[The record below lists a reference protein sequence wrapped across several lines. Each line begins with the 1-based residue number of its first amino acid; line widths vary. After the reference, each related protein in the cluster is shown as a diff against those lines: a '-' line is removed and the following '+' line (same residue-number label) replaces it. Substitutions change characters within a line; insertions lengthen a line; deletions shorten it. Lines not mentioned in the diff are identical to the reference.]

1 MTDATA
7 AAENRGA
14 AGIWLS
20 AQEAMMRL
28 QVSER
33 TLFRRIAR
41 GSLQKRTRAD
51 GRIEVW
57 VTTPLTVGD
66 PILMD
71 EPPSPEPDPE
81 PLPRVAADE
90 SERALLLVERF
101 GELMGRQ
108 MDPLLREMAVM
119 RQELR
124 DLAEENGRLKAQL
137 EYARQQPP
145 VNSHATVT
153 DSQKS
158 KRGWQFWRL

>member
-7 AAENRGA
+7 AAGRDGAA

-41 GSLQKRTRAD
+41 GHLLKRIRTD

-57 VTTPLTVGD
+57 VTTPFSVDGA
-66 PILMD
+66 ILEEM
-71 EPPSPEPDPE
+71 PAPEPE
-81 PLPRVAADE
+81 PLARPAADD
-90 SERALLLVERF
+90 SERSLMLVERF

-119 RQELR
+119 RQEIQH
-124 DLAEENGRLKAQL
+124 LAEENGRLKAQL
-137 EYARQQPP
+137 EFARQQPL
-145 VNSHATVT
+145 NGHMTVT
-153 DSQKS
+153 DSQRS
-158 KRGWQFWRL
+158 RRGWQFWRL